1 MSSGLYANDFA
12 VLLHI
17 FIETRFFALES
28 SREHCQFKMDGMVAR
43 IKFTDR
49 GDVGSFVRL
58 ISYQSDEIKSR
69 RDEIV
74 AIHDLVDSCG
84 DAWMAV
90 NTFSFI
96 RLRSFCLPLPTE
108 AFAIPDL
115 LPHSASL
122 ASQDGEVG

>member
-1 MSSGLYANDFA
+1 
-12 VLLHI
+12 
-17 FIETRFFALES
+17 
-28 SREHCQFKMDGMVAR
+28 MVAR

-96 RLRSFCLPLPTE
+96 RLRSFCLPLPWPRALPTE